1 MTTLESI
8 LKDPAVA
15 GAYWTLSNP
24 EDMSPAESTF
34 TIGGYSEAVFEPDN
48 RTPVDETDYADGGK
62 YRSIVKIV
70 MRYEGQT
77 KDDRRWAIGT
87 GYLISPNTFVTAGH
101 CVYDRTGGGQGA
113 QPSGLGRVVQMKCYI
128 GYCGL
133 DSVTR
138 PNSTVQARRALS
150 TVTTAQW
157 ITTGD
162 RRYDVSFVRL
172 DRPFEGRVRAHD
184 GGSTLRNFVIQ
195 ETPMREKGALLGVVG
210 YPGDKYLNKEK
221 GAQMYEL
228 FETVDYDLGKG
239 AGNMLQYRISTFKGQ
254 SGAPVIRKWDAAPDK
269 GQLVVIGTHCYGGEA
284 RNSASVIGGEY
295 GNNYNFFL
303 AALEQ
308 LPPTVKDVTG
318 VKRVVGSDDSGE
330 TGTETGMD
338 GPVGEA
344 EGFLDVLKDIGRV
357 VAPVVQ
363 TALPLVSP
371 LLGPMGGPVSAIGSI
386 AMGALSKAVQESDM
400 ESGLPPPPR
409 IKLAAGVAER
419 AVVAESVLQTVL
431 RMERSPVS
439 QRIVDKMRSKY
450 TATGFTSKHAAKLGP
465 RMVPL
470 LSQAGLRIAVTE
482 GLIQKPAEFGAT
494 KQVPVS
500 QTEADL
506 TGDTHTDRFL
516 ENIAKTEA
524 KVLKSGAQSEA
535 FFDNLGPFLTR
546 ALKVASPVLLT
557 SARAGLQK
565 IDQILAKKEKQVG
578 GGTEALLEDPT
589 NEKVITDEKAAAL
602 LAHRAVV
609 AECALQAVLEAEPKE
624 LRESVILGES
634 AGSAEQE
641 SFFGGLLKTVQRIA
655 PAVLKAAPAVLN
667 TAVPILLGAI
677 SGPAGAPAIAAASFS
692 VSSVEDTADTLNGEH
707 AAVGVNGWSKKK
719 AGINGG
725 SFKVPVASL
734 A

>member
-1 MTTLESI
+1 MTTLENI

-15 GAYWTLSNP
+15 GAYWNLTNP

-77 KDDRRWAIGT
+77 KDDKRWAIGI
-87 GYLISPNTFVTAGH
+87 GYLISPNVFVTAGH
-101 CVYDRTGGGQGA
+101 CVYDRTGGGGA
-113 QPSGLGRVVQMKCYI
+113 QQSGLGRVVQMKCYI

-133 DSVTR
+133 DSVAR

-157 ITTGD
+157 VTTGD
-162 RRYDVSFVRL
+162 RRYDVAFVKV

-184 GGSTLRNFVIQ
+184 SGSTLRNFVIQ

-228 FETVDYDLGKG
+228 FETVDYDLAKG

-295 GNNYNFFL
+295 GNNYNFFIS
-303 AALEQ
+303 ALEQ
-308 LPPTVKDVTG
+308 LPPAVKDVTA
-318 VKRVVGSDDSGE
+318 VKREGSHNESGE
-330 TGTETGMD
+330 TGTEAGMD
-338 GPVGEA
+338 GPTGEA
-344 EGFLDVLKDIGRV
+344 EGFLDVLKSIGRV

-371 LLGPMGGPVSAIGSI
+371 LLGPLGGPVSAIGSV

-439 QRIVDKMRSKY
+439 QRIVDKMRAKY

-470 LSQAGLRIAVTE
+470 LSQAGLRVAVTE
-482 GLIQKPAEFGAT
+482 GLINKPAEFGAS
-494 KQVPVS
+494 KPVPVS

-506 TGDTHTDRFL
+506 TGDTHTDKFL
-516 ENIAKTEA
+516 ESIAKTEA
-524 KVLKSGAQSEA
+524 KVLKSGTQSEA
-535 FFDNLGPFLTR
+535 FFDNLGPFLMR

-589 NEKVITDEKAAAL
+589 NDKVITDEKAAAL

-609 AECALQAVLEAEPKE
+609 AECALQAVLEAEPKD

-667 TAVPILLGAI
+667 TAVPVLLGALGGA
-677 SGPAGAPAIAAASFS
+677 SGGPAVASFG
-692 VSSVEDTADTLNGEH
+692 VSSFEIPAETLNGEDH
-707 AAVGVNGWSKKK
+707 AVGANGWEDKKI
-719 AGINGG
+719 ALNGDR
-725 SFKVPVASL
+725 FKVRRISLSDVA
-734 A
+734 